1 MVGSSF
7 RYLGGAVGFSFGVV
21 WMTVGLGSAIV
32 CVLLAAL
39 GFGAV
44 LATERARANPRGRRW
59 ADAGGRPLPLDRFE
73 ARGELTDDATTPLAA
88 EAEYGWPSSFDALGA
103 IETPEVAR
111 TTSV

>member
-1 MVGSSF
+1 VGSSF

-44 LATERARANPRGRRW
+44 LATERARANPRARRW
-59 ADAGGRPLPLDRFE
+59 TDAGGRPQPLDRFDADAE
-73 ARGELTDDATTPLAA
+73 RLDDATTPLAA
-88 EAEYGWPSSFDALGA
+88 EAEYGWPSNFDAVA
-103 IETPEVAR
+103 VETPEVAR
-111 TTSV
+111 TTSL